1 MIRSLRSKTSDKTCP
16 PGQVFLLA
24 VDFLQDCGRIFCG
37 KWGDGG
43 WTGAGYTDL
52 AENDDFGIPEG
63 DARCVESCKVYRKGI
78 KWQFGYTD
86 SEHIAVIMPAK
97 YTEKRE
103 NDGFGILT

>member
-16 PGQVFLLA
+16 PGTGFFIGGRFFAGLWE
-24 VDFLQDCGRIFCG
+24 DFLREMGG
-37 KWGDGG
+37 GG

>member
-37 KWGDGG
+37 KWGVADG
-43 WTGAGYTDL
+43 L
-52 AENDDFGIPEG
+52 EQGILIWLKMMI
-63 DARCVESCKVYRKGI
+63 SVYLKGMLDV
-78 KWQFGYTD
+78 WN
-86 SEHIAVIMPAK
+86 PAK